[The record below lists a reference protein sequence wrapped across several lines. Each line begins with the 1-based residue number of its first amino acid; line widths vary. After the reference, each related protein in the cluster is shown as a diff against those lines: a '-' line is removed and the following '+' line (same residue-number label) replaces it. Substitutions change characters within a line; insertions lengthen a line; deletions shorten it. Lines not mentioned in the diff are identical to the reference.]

1 MVQPM
6 AGRQETRERWASTA
20 AGWEKHAGALARS
33 SMPVST
39 WMVDAIAPQPG
50 QTVLDLAAGPGDTG
64 FLAAELIQPGGT
76 LICSDVVPDML
87 TVAQRR
93 AEALGIANVRFRQ
106 IDAQAIDQPAAS
118 LDGVLCRW
126 GYMLMPDPEAALRET
141 RRVLRPGAR
150 VALAVWTA
158 RDENPWSALV
168 ADELIA
174 RGLVEPADPTQP
186 GQFTWAPE
194 GIIAD
199 RLEAAGFVQYE
210 VDALGFAMRYASVE
224 AWWEMTRD
232 MARSVRDAA
241 DAMDART
248 VADVLEALRAAAA
261 PWTAGDGSLALPAR
275 NWVAVASV

>member
-1 MVQPM
+1 MTD
-6 AGRQETRERWASTA
+6 RQETRQRWASSA
-20 AGWEKHAGALARS
+20 CGWEAHAGALARS

-50 QTVLDLAAGPGDTG
+50 HTVLDLAAGPGDTG
-64 FLAAELIQPGGT
+64 FLAAELIRPGGT

-141 RRVLRPGAR
+141 RRVLRSGAR
-150 VALAVWTA
+150 LALAAWTA
-158 RDENPWSALV
+158 REENPWSALV
-168 ADELIA
+168 ADEVIA

-186 GQFTWAPE
+186 GQFTWAPD
-194 GIIAD
+194 GVIAD
-199 RLEAAGFVQYE
+199 HLEASGFVAYE
-210 VDALGFAMRYASVE
+210 VDVVDFAMRYPSVPE
-224 AWWEMTRD
+224 WWRMTRD
-232 MARSVRDAA
+232 MSRFVRAA
-241 DAMDART
+241 AERMAERAT
-248 VADVLEALRAAAA
+248 AEVLDALRAAAA
-261 PWTAGDGSLALPAR
+261 PWTAGDGSLAVPAR
-275 NWVAVASV
+275 TWVAAASV